1 MDPSLFCEATLDDNQ
16 TNSDKALDNLTEE
29 DIVLVDNDYDDT
41 YNNQVQGSK
50 RPHIG
55 SNAST
60 PPAKKARR
68 ATPKVNH
75 KIIQG
80 TKFKASKNP
89 HSPLT
94 QNSLNTLSPSAA
106 NLLKS
111 KHLSVSTTRSP
122 SKVSSTPKLKQ
133 SITWKYKQLP
143 ENQYTADIKKADLLK
158 NYDPEKCN
166 CLKADEDRTACGS
179 GCINRST
186 YSECDLELCVN
197 EKLCTNMAI
206 QKRQYA
212 PGLERFMTA
221 KKGWGVRARQSVA
234 KGSFILEYTGE
245 ICSSKE
251 FERRMLDRY
260 RGDNHHYCLAMDNR
274 TMIDAHRAGSEC
286 RFVNHSCAPNCEME
300 KWNVAGLSRMALFAL
315 RDILPGEEICYD
327 YNFSLFNTDQV
338 SKVLHSLS

>member
-55 SNAST
+55 SNTST